1 MRRSQD
7 RQHARPEGAAQN
19 AGQIVRA
26 IADRGWG
33 SEGVGV
39 VLRSAIYCYL
49 HELYRNI
56 RGGRQ
61 YDLFTNLL
69 IVNVKFD

>member
-1 MRRSQD
+1 M
-7 RQHARPEGAAQN
+7 
-19 AGQIVRA
+19 AGSAERGQFIRA

-56 RGGRQ
+56 CGRLQ
-61 YDLFTNLL
+61 HDLFTN
-69 IVNVKFD
+69 

>member
-1 MRRSQD
+1 MRRSQG
-7 RQHARPEGAAQN
+7 RQLERPQAGSAER
-19 AGQIVRA
+19 GQIVRA

-56 RGGRQ
+56 CGQLQ
-61 YDLFTNLL
+61 YDLFTN
-69 IVNVKFD
+69 

>member
-49 HELYRNI
+49 HELCRNI
-56 RGGRQ
+56 
-61 YDLFTNLL
+61 
-69 IVNVKFD
+69 